1 MERGSFNKKYAQ
13 SVSKADF
20 VKQHEHLKEQFDLG
34 NEWEDLQEK
43 KKPKGEKQTT
53 INEPNP
59 DYGKRSAQ
67 DEIMSHKGAHPDDLK
82 AG

>member
-34 NEWEDLQEK
+34 KEWDKLQVKKVEKPVEDVK
-43 KKPKGEKQTT
+43 
-53 INEPNP
+53 
-59 DYGKRSAQ
+59 
-67 DEIMSHKGAHPDDLK
+67 
-82 AG
+82 